1 MERLY
6 IHLNTISLVKS
17 IFITLPL
24 NIATNEQLV
33 GILVYGTPVYLLLI
47 DFMRHIGAFNI
58 LARARGLR
66 LGASALQME
75 ETARLIKVD

>member
-6 IHLNTISLVKS
+6 IHLNTISLVKG

-47 DFMRHIGAFNI
+47 DFMRHI
-58 LARARGLR
+58 RR
-66 LGASALQME
+66 
-75 ETARLIKVD
+75 V